1 MLDVSIYFPNE
12 SDSVFRYHLNRV
24 AGEASTSQHW
34 SYYND
39 ITTFISDARGR
50 RIACFQI
57 PYPYNSSIEDQI
69 NQLYQHVDKI
79 LIIGSELHPDTVD
92 FIRRF
97 DRDRIFY
104 YICGYLNFRL
114 DSSFVEKFFDWF
126 TTSVHFYKNIRPSI
140 LYQLKPYDIKPY
152 AFDALLGRKKLH
164 RDRAYDFIQKN
175 NLTNCGIV
183 TYINDY
189 QINFSSNDSTSWI
202 WGNPD
207 VATVENID
215 QVQWTVDRIQYH
227 GYEISLSQII
237 PIDIYNQTAYS
248 LICETNYDNDYVFF
262 TEKTVKPIIARRLFV
277 LLGNRFSLERLRGL
291 GFRTFDSII
300 DESYDAIEDIVER
313 HTAALEQLR
322 WLCEQDQATI
332 LEQCREIVDHNFDL
346 MYGHDWYNRFTQTFG
361 QHFF

>member
-1 MLDVSIYFPNE
+1 MLDVSIYFPKE
-12 SDSVFRYHLNRV
+12 SASVFGYHLAQV
-24 AGEASTSQHW
+24 AGDARHTHHW

-39 ITTFISDARGR
+39 IATFISDGCGR
-50 RIACFQI
+50 RIACFQM
-57 PYPYNSSIEDQI
+57 PYPYDSYIEDQI
-69 NQLYQHVDKI
+69 NQLYPHVDKI
-79 LIIGSELHPDTVD
+79 LIIASELHPDTVD

-97 DRDRIFY
+97 DRDKFFY
-104 YICGYLNFRL
+104 YICGYLNFKL
-114 DSSFVEKFFDWF
+114 YNSYVEKFFDWF
-126 TTSVHFYKNIRPSI
+126 TTSVHFYKNVCPSM
-140 LYQLKPYDIKPY
+140 LYQLDPYSVKPF
-152 AFDALLGRKKLH
+152 AFDALLGRKKWH
-164 RDRAYDFIQKN
+164 RDRAYNYINEN
-175 NLTNCGIV
+175 NLNKNSIV

-248 LICETNYDNDYVFF
+248 LVCETNYDNEYVFF
-262 TEKTVKPIIARRLFV
+262 TEKTVKPIIARRLFI
-277 LLGNRFSLERLRGL
+277 LLGNRFALERLRGL
-291 GFRTFDSII
+291 GFRTFNGII
-300 DESYDAIEDIVER
+300 DESYDAIENIEDR
-313 HTAALEQLR
+313 HTAALEQLH
-322 WLCEQDQATI
+322 WLCKQDQSQI
-332 LEQCREIVDHNFDL
+332 LAQCREIVDHNFDL